1 MAGGELVGPVAGGYI
16 AQWLG
21 FERAAS
27 VLAISVLIVAAMYVP
42 YLFMLDTNPKKAK
55 KTKIEVKD

>member
-1 MAGGELVGPVAGGYI
+1 LAAGELVGPVAGGYL

-27 VLAISVLIVAAMYVP
+27 VLAISVLVVAAMYVP
-42 YLFMLDTNPKKAK
+42 YLFMLDTNPK
-55 KTKIEVKD
+55 